1 MNNSIEGLDRI
12 ALTHDYLDQYGG
24 AERTLARICD
34 RFRTAPLYTS
44 VYDRPAM
51 RRLGFV
57 EPAQRIVVSFMQTYV
72 PPGILGRVSSATRAA
87 GYAMMPAG
95 ALLAGGL
102 ATALGIR
109 GALWILTAL
118 IAASGLLYLL
128 TPIRQLRDLPRRP
141 ARTPSP

>member
-1 MNNSIEGLDRI
+1 MRRRRRDSASPTGGRLPARTLIPGRRRCVSRTDPMNNSIEGLDRI

-57 EPAQRIVVSFMQTYV
+57 EPAQRIVVSFMQTLPLRKRV
-72 PPGILGRVSSATRAA
+72 PR
-87 GYAMMPAG
+87 
-95 ALLAGGL
+95 
-102 ATALGIR
+102 
-109 GALWILTAL
+109 
-118 IAASGLLYLL
+118 
-128 TPIRQLRDLPRRP
+128 
-141 ARTPSP
+141 